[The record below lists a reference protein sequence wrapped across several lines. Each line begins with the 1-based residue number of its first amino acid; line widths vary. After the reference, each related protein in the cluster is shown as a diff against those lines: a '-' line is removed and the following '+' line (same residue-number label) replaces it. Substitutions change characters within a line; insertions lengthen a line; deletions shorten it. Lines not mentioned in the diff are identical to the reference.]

1 MMDVAAVRA
10 HDKNP
15 IMCSSCED
23 KLPAAAR
30 CIECMDFLCH
40 DCRNA
45 HMRLRLTKTHRVSAA
60 LSLLPWSFGLFSA
73 LLLNPLLTSV
83 QTENIWRRN
92 TIRHCLLIKDVDAE
106 LSHGPNSIKHVS
118 WSVPTSKMFY
128 SGWSNICR
136 RSNFIKHG
144 VQTWNSLVTK
154 GQCLIVFDRQK
165 FLVWT
170 DIYQ

>member
-45 HMRLRLTKTHRVSAA
+45 HMRLRLTKTHRVSAV
-60 LSLLPWSFGLFSA
+60 LNLLPWSFGLFSA
-73 LLLNPLLTSV
+73 LLLNPLLTPI
-83 QTENIWRRN
+83 QTEHFWRPN
-92 TIRHCLLIKDVDAE
+92 TIKHSFLIKHVDAE
-106 LSHGPNSIKHVS
+106 LRGQTVSNMFDQRLKEQDVLLCLIKYLS
-118 WSVPTSKMFY
+118 TFKFYQTRSNTPCARGKMFGHQT
-128 SGWSNICR
+128 SSDRVWWPNI
-136 RSNFIKHG
+136 SAF
-144 VQTWNSLVTK
+144 
-154 GQCLIVFDRQK
+154 
-165 FLVWT
+165 
-170 DIYQ
+170 